1 MSITGQQQ
9 LLQFRDHMTTFAA
22 LNILDTVRTSSCSAE
37 EERYSD
43 FASLLQSD
51 SERPRRPSTVVAKEQ
66 AAAPGGAD
74 AEWEAPWGLQYVL
87 AGIGQ
92 DDARIVSSC
101 AHTLQWANFSRKEL
115 TIVIKGSSDVKDWML
130 NLTILPV
137 WDAVLGTRVHAGF
150 RARGLTILAL
160 VKMRLKTVAPRD
172 GGWRLK
178 ISGYSL
184 GAAAALIA
192 SEYLRRDSD
201 VAAQL
206 CEIEVRAVA
215 CPSVFWGSLPT
226 TRAGGL
232 PVSCCAVQLE
242 VDAVDV
248 LLSRK
253 LAYCENS
260 IRTLVVSD
268 AGSAMLY
275 PQGRCSRGVS
285 LSWSRWNLLYT
296 HVRVRTLRAFVKCLG
311 VKGVPRLQ
319 SV

>member
-74 AEWEAPWGLQYVL
+74 AEWEPPWGLQYVL

-92 DDARIVSSC
+92 DDARIIC
-101 AHTLQWANFSRKEL
+101 CCENTLQWANFSRKEL
-115 TIVIKGSSDVKDWML
+115 TIVIKGSSDVKDYML
-130 NLTILPV
+130 NLCILPA

-150 RARGLTILAL
+150 RARALTILAL

-285 LSWSRWNLLYT
+285 LSWSLWNLLYT